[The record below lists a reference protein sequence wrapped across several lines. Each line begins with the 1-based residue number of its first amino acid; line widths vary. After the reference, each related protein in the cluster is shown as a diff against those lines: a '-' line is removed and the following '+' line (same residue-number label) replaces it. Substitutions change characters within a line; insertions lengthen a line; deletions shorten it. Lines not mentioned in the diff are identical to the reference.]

1 MHLETDGYHGRTLN
15 PYNIDLSPGGS
26 SGGEAALIALRGSI
40 LGVGTDI
47 GGSIRA
53 PAAFVGI
60 FGFKPTANTLPMR
73 DFVNG
78 AFPAE
83 LNVLGSTG
91 PMCTS
96 LRDVDL
102 FMHGVLSQ
110 HPYIQDP
117 RVVPIPWKGLDHNL
131 DVSESRRLKVG
142 IMFNDGIVRPQPP
155 VLRALL
161 KAQKKLQA
169 SPLIEVK
176 PYTLYNKPEI
186 LSMAKKMYDPDG
198 GNTVRRLCEMS
209 GEPLHLLTARSMEGT
224 ETIDAYG
231 IAQTRAFR
239 DALRCAF
246 SEDWARQDVDVILS
260 PVYIGPAAPHDTAL
274 YSSYTAIWNLVDCPG
289 IAFPTSTRVSAE
301 DMERGYA
308 VGDDEAWNE
317 YDAHVRA
324 LWDGHDYEGA
334 PIGLQLTARKH
345 HDSMLIAALELM
357 RDALQ
362 LEQ

>member
-1 MHLETDGYHGRTLN
+1 
-15 PYNIDLSPGGS
+15 
-26 SGGEAALIALRGSI
+26 
-40 LGVGTDI
+40 
-47 GGSIRA
+47 
-53 PAAFVGI
+53 
-60 FGFKPTANTLPMR
+60 
-73 DFVNG
+73 
-78 AFPAE
+78 
-83 LNVLGSTG
+83 
-91 PMCTS
+91 
-96 LRDVDL
+96 
-102 FMHGVLSQ
+102 
-110 HPYIQDP
+110 
-117 RVVPIPWKGLDHNL
+117 
-131 DVSESRRLKVG
+131 
-142 IMFNDGIVRPQPP
+142 
-155 VLRALL
+155 
-161 KAQKKLQA
+161 
-169 SPLIEVK
+169 
-176 PYTLYNKPEI
+176 
-186 LSMAKKMYDPDG
+186 
-198 GNTVRRLCEMS
+198 
-209 GEPLHLLTARSMEGT
+209 MEGT